1 MPRNV
6 AIGLGLMEFP
16 FDSISGY
23 WRWVDLCEAGGVDSL
38 WQTDRMISREPIL
51 ECMSVMAALAGR
63 TRRIKFGVNVLS
75 LAFRDPVL
83 LAKQCATIDVLSEGR
98 LLPAFGIGSPLA
110 PEWRT
115 LNLDT
120 KTRGR
125 KTDEGLEII
134 RRLWAE
140 DSVDFEGVHY
150 RLSGASISPKPVQA
164 DLPMWIGGSTPA
176 AIRRTARFGTGWQA
190 GGETPED
197 IGAVVAA
204 IRAAALAEGRPIDDD
219 HYGAGIAFRFGRP
232 DDPAL
237 ERLYEAYRKR
247 TGRDPQRYF
256 AIGDARGDR
265 RAHRRLCRSR
275 HLEIHPA
282 PGRPRRRRSPDADPA
297 PRRGGI
303 AAGRD
308 TLAKDQK
315 TARLRRRIS
324 LRSARTG
331 GAAGAAY

>member
-16 FDSISGY
+16 FDGIGGF

-38 WQTDRMISREPIL
+38 WQTDRLVSREPIL

-63 TRRIKFGVNVLS
+63 TRRIKFGVNVVS
-75 LAFRDPVL
+75 VAFRDPVL

-98 LLPAFGIGSPLA
+98 LLPAFGIGSPLG

-115 LNLDT
+115 LNFDT

-134 RRLWAE
+134 GRLWRE
-140 DSVDFEGVHY
+140 DSVDFDGVHFH
-150 RLSGASISPKPVQA
+150 LSGASISPKPWQP
-164 DLPMWIGGSTPA
+164 DLPMWIGGSSEA

-197 IGAVVAA
+197 IGAVIDA
-204 IRAAALAEGRPIDDD
+204 IRAAAIAAGRPIDDD

-237 ERLYEAYRKR
+237 DRLFDAYRRR

-256 AIGDARGDR
+256 AVGDAATIVERIAAYVAAGVSKFILRPAARGDEEML
-265 RAHRRLCRSR
+265 AQTRRLIDEVLPRVALR
-275 HLEIHPA
+275 WPKPARRPA
-282 PGRPRRRRSPDADPA
+282 PPLAASLA
-297 PRRGGI
+297 P
-303 AAGRD
+303 
-308 TLAKDQK
+308 L
-315 TARLRRRIS
+315 
-324 LRSARTG
+324 
-331 GAAGAAY
+331 GAA

>member
-16 FDSISGY
+16 FDSVAGY
-23 WRWVDLCEAGGVDSL
+23 WRWVDLCEVGGVDSL
-38 WQTDRMISREPIL
+38 WQTDRMVSREPIL

-75 LAFRDPVL
+75 LALRDPVL

-140 DSVDFEGVHY
+140 DKVDFEGVHY
-150 RLSGASISPKPVQA
+150 QLSGASISPKPVQP
-164 DLPMWIGGSTPA
+164 DLPMWIGGSTEA

-190 GGETPED
+190 G
-197 IGAVVAA
+197 
-204 IRAAALAEGRPIDDD
+204 R
-219 HYGAGIAFRFGRP
+219 
-232 DDPAL
+232 
-237 ERLYEAYRKR
+237 
-247 TGRDPQRYF
+247 RDPRGHRRRRRRDPRG
-256 AIGDARGDR
+256 GDRRRPPDRRRPLRRRHRVSLWPARRPGARTAVRSLPQAHRPRPAEPFRDRRRRGDR
-265 RAHRRLCRSR
+265 RAHRRLRRSR
-275 HLEIHPA
+275 DLEIHPA
-282 PGRPRRRRSPDADPA
+282 PGGARRRRDAGADPA
-297 PRRGGI
+297 PGRGGPAARRRPLAAAIPARRGCR
-303 AAGRD
+303 GRVNR
-308 TLAKDQK
+308 K
-315 TARLRRRIS
+315 
-324 LRSARTG
+324 
-331 GAAGAAY
+331 